1 MRALVV
7 ERSLTRFA
15 AARVVSSL
23 PAGSGWANGTGR
35 RIGPLQLI
43 ETVEPE
49 APSGDWLSVR
59 PLLSGICGSDLATL
73 DARSS
78 RWFEDIVSFPF
89 TPGHEVV
96 GETEDG
102 SRVVI
107 NPLLPCATRGIDPPC
122 PNCAAGRPNRC
133 QNLVRGLLPPGLQVG
148 YCAGTGGGWSGGL
161 VAHRSSCFEVPSGL
175 SDEAAVLVEPTASA
189 THGALAS
196 PAEARELTAVV
207 IGAGM
212 QGLATIAALA
222 RWREDVAAIIA
233 VAKHPE
239 QQRLARQ
246 LGATVVAQPAEIRRA
261 VRRRCGGAILD
272 HGQLTGG
279 ADLVIDCVGSSASLA
294 DALAVTTP
302 GGTIVLT
309 GMPGPARVDLT
320 PLWQRE
326 VTLLG
331 SYAYGTDHPGAPGAL
346 PSKRHS
352 FELAF
357 ELVGEAGLERL
368 LSATYPIDHY
378 ADAVSHAANAGRRGA
393 TKVAFDLRREKR
405 R

>member
-7 ERSLTRFA
+7 ERSVARFA
-15 AARVVSSL
+15 AARVASAL
-23 PAGSGWANGTGR
+23 PAASGWANGPGR
-35 RIGPLQLI
+35 RLGPLQLK
-43 ETVEPE
+43 ETDAPEP
-49 APSGDWLSVR
+49 PSPEWLTVR

-73 DARSS
+73 DGRSS

-96 GETEDG
+96 GEAEDG
-102 SRVVI
+102 RRVVV

-122 PNCAAGRPNRC
+122 PDCAAGRPNRC
-133 QNLVRGLLPPGLQVG
+133 QNLVGGLLPPGLQVG
-148 YCAGTGGGWSGGL
+148 YCAGTGGGWSGVL
-161 VAHRSSCFEVPSGL
+161 VAHRSSIFEVPAGL

-189 THGALAS
+189 LHGALAI
-196 PAEARELTAVV
+196 EGTGRELVAVV

-233 VAKHPE
+233 VAKHPD

-246 LGATVVAQPAEIRRA
+246 LGATVVAEPAEIRRA
-261 VRRRCGGAILD
+261 VRRRCGGSILD
-272 HGQLTGG
+272 GGQLSGG
-279 ADLVIDCVGSSASLA
+279 ADLVIDCVGSPASLA

-326 VTLLG
+326 VTLRG
-331 SYAYGTDHPGAPGAL
+331 SYAYGTERHD
-346 PSKRHS
+346 PSGRHS

-368 LSATYPIDHY
+368 LSATYPIDHH
-378 ADAVSHAANAGRRGA
+378 AEAVSHAAGAGRRGA

>member
-7 ERSLTRFA
+7 ERSLARFA
-15 AARVVSSL
+15 AARVASSL
-23 PAGSGWANGTGR
+23 PASGWTKGSGR
-35 RIGPLQLI
+35 RLGPLQLV
-43 ETVEPE
+43 ETGAPEP
-49 APSGDWLSVR
+49 PSPDWLAVR
-59 PLLSGICGSDLATL
+59 PRLSGICGSDLATL

-89 TPGHEVV
+89 IPGHEVV

-102 SRVVI
+102 RRVVV
-107 NPLLPCATRGIDPPC
+107 NPLLHCLTRGIDPPC
-122 PNCAAGRPNRC
+122 GDCAAGHPNRC
-133 QNLVRGLLPPGLQVG
+133 QNLVGGFLPPGLQVG

-161 VAHRSSCFEVPSGL
+161 VAHRSSVFEVPAGL

-189 THGALAS
+189 LHGALAT
-196 PAEARELTAVV
+196 PVTGQELTAVV

-233 VAKHPE
+233 VAKHPD
-239 QQRLARQ
+239 QRRLARE
-246 LGATVVAQPAEIRRA
+246 LGATVVAEPAEIRRA

-279 ADLVIDCVGSSASLA
+279 ADLVIDCVGSATSLT
-294 DALAVTTP
+294 DALAVTAP

-326 VTLLG
+326 VTLRG
-331 SYAYGTDHPGAPGAL
+331 SYAYGTDHPGASGAGHPG
-346 PSKRHS
+346 RHS
-352 FELAF
+352 FEMAF

-378 ADAVSHAANAGRRGA
+378 ADAVSHAAAAGRRGA

>member
-7 ERSLTRFA
+7 ERSVARFA
-15 AARVVSSL
+15 AARVASSL
-23 PAGSGWANGTGR
+23 PAGSGWTKGPGR
-35 RIGPLQLI
+35 RLGPLQLV
-43 ETVEPE
+43 ETD
-49 APSGDWLSVR
+49 APDRPSPDWLAVR

-89 TPGHEVV
+89 VPGHEVV
-96 GETEDG
+96 GEAEDG
-102 SRVVI
+102 RRVVV
-107 NPLLPCATRGIDPPC
+107 NPLLSCATRGIDPLC
-122 PNCAAGRPNRC
+122 ADCAAGRPNRC
-133 QNLVRGLLPPGLQVG
+133 QNLVGGLLPPGLQVG
-148 YCAGTGGGWSGGL
+148 YCAGTGGGWSAVL

-189 THGALAS
+189 LHGALATPRS
-196 PAEARELTAVV
+196 GRELTAVV

-212 QGLATIAALA
+212 QGLATVAALA
-222 RWREDVAAIIA
+222 RWREDVAAIVA
-233 VAKHPE
+233 VAKHPD

-246 LGATVVAQPAEIRRA
+246 LGATVVAEPAEIRRA

-279 ADLVIDCVGSSASLA
+279 AELVIDCVGSPASLT
-294 DALAVTTP
+294 DGLAVTAP

-309 GMPGPARVDLT
+309 GMPGPTRMDLT

-326 VTLLG
+326 VTLRG
-331 SYAYGTDHPGAPGAL
+331 SYAYGTDHPGASGAGM
-346 PSKRHS
+346 SGRHS
-352 FELAF
+352 FDLAF
-357 ELVGEAGLERL
+357 ELVGEAGLDQL

>member
-1 MRALVV
+1 V
-7 ERSLTRFA
+7 
-15 AARVVSSL
+15 
-23 PAGSGWANGTGR
+23 GSGWANGAGR
-35 RIGPLQLI
+35 RLGPLQLV
-43 ETVEPE
+43 ETDAPEP
-49 APSGDWLSVR
+49 PSPEWLAIR
-59 PLLSGICGSDLATL
+59 PRLSGICGSDLATL

-89 TPGHEVV
+89 IPGHEVV

-102 SRVVI
+102 KRVVV

-122 PNCAAGRPNRC
+122 PNCAAGQPNRC
-133 QNLVRGLLPPGLQVG
+133 QHLTGGILPPGLQIG
-148 YCAGTGGGWSGGL
+148 YCAGTGGGWSGRL
-161 VAHRSSCFEVPSGL
+161 VAHRSSCFEVPAGL

-189 THGALAS
+189 LHGALAT
-196 PAEARELTAVV
+196 PQTGRELTAVV

-212 QGLATIAALA
+212 QGLATVAALA

-233 VAKHPE
+233 IAKHPD
-239 QQRLARQ
+239 QQRLAHQ
-246 LGATVVAQPAEIRRA
+246 LGATVVAGPAEIRRA

-272 HGQLTGG
+272 HGQLSGG
-279 ADLVIDCVGSSASLA
+279 ADLVIDCVGSPASLA

-326 VTLLG
+326 VTLQG
-331 SYAYGTDHPGAPGAL
+331 SYAYGAERPRASGAEHPRSSGAATAG
-346 PSKRHS
+346 RHS
-352 FELAF
+352 FEMAF

-368 LSATYPIDHY
+368 LSATYPLDHY
-378 ADAVSHAANAGRRGA
+378 AEAVSHAAGAGRRGA